1 MHGTEV
7 RVLGEVEIRLGGRIL
22 ALGPPR
28 QRRLLAALLIQ
39 PNVQIST
46 GELISRVW
54 NGSPPPRVHNALYSY
69 VSRLRAVFQGSDRLV
84 LTRGH
89 RGYVLIVD
97 EDDVDLCRFRGLVS
111 RARQSGSDRRRA
123 KQAYETALSL
133 CRGVPFVDVDAA
145 WLVELRAR
153 FAGER
158 LGAELDLFD
167 IRLREGRSSE
177 LLGPLNHYAAEHP
190 LDERIAAQLMT
201 VLCRHG
207 RQADAL
213 RRYAGLSRR
222 LRTELGVDPG
232 ARLVEL
238 HCRILSGACP

>member
-1 MHGTEV
+1 MCATEV
-7 RVLGEVEIRLGGRIL
+7 RVLGEVEIRVGGRVL

-28 QRRLLAALLIQ
+28 QRRLLAALLVE

-69 VSRLRAVFQGSDRLV
+69 VSRLRAVFQCSDRLI

-89 RGYVLIVD
+89 RGYVLIAD
-97 EDDVDLCRFRGLVS
+97 DDDVDLCRFRALVS
-111 RARQSGSDRRRA
+111 RARQPGGDRRRA
-123 KQAYETALSL
+123 KLAYETALSL

-145 WLVELRAR
+145 WLADLRCR
-153 FAGER
+153 FAAER

-167 IRLREGRSSE
+167 ICLREGRSSE

-222 LRTELGVDPG
+222 LRNELGVDPG
-232 ARLVEL
+232 ARLVAL